1 MTDEIKRIDDSNF
14 GKENAAGKSL
24 EAITTVY
31 SYRFPVVRAII
42 DKVTTPFPHDVFL
55 RSTSPPGA
63 LDNFH
68 EPIIERVLGFY
79 SDEIPAMRD
88 FNFRYPTSGSEEG
101 IREVMTTLQTKGVKK
116 IYVFDGEYEGYKAV
130 GESRGIETINVK
142 EGTDPRSVAP
152 GYWFISNPSAKDG
165 NIIENKVIE
174 DICEAGHK
182 VFYDLAYLGSTRQN
196 LFDVS
201 HPNIFAAVVSF
212 SKPYGL
218 FYDRI
223 GFTFSR
229 EAVPALYGNKWFK
242 SILGLMIAD
251 KIVKRLRPGELYD
264 WYRPIQE
271 NIISGINYEHGLG
284 MRPSDALLLGYR
296 KDDSGLDEGQKEMI
310 SKFRRGP
317 GYRFC
322 LTPYYF
328 NDEKWG
334 SEVYH

>member
-1 MTDEIKRIDDSNF
+1 
-14 GKENAAGKSL
+14 
-24 EAITTVY
+24 
-31 SYRFPVVRAII
+31 
-42 DKVTTPFPHDVFL
+42 
-55 RSTSPPGA
+55 
-63 LDNFH
+63 
-68 EPIIERVLGFY
+68 
-79 SDEIPAMRD
+79 
-88 FNFRYPTSGSEEG
+88 
-101 IREVMTTLQTKGVKK
+101 
-116 IYVFDGEYEGYKAV
+116 
-130 GESRGIETINVK
+130 
-142 EGTDPRSVAP
+142 
-152 GYWFISNPSAKDG
+152 
-165 NIIENKVIE
+165 VIE

-296 KDDSGLDEGQKEMI
+296 KDDSGLDDGQKEMI
-310 SKFRRGP
+310 SKFRRGA

-322 LTPYYF
+322 LTPYYV

-334 SEVYH
+334 LEVYH